1 MLIIVSLF
9 IFPVKALTADASIY
23 QQAIDHPD
31 RPKLDMTKDAARKPL
46 EILKFSKIEPG
57 IKLLEIGA
65 GGGYTTEL
73 VSRIIGPNGKVY
85 AETLSPRRISGNR
98 LENVVAL
105 KRHKL
110 FQLPDVLSEHQ
121 VKSNELDVVIIFFAL
136 HDVLMN
142 SRIDHDEF
150 LSNLYKLLKPGGHL
164 VVLDNAAEPD
174 SGLQYTRTLHR
185 IGENFV
191 KEKVL
196 AAGFKWDA
204 ESKVLRN
211 YNDDLKKAWSRLK
224 GTQDRFSFRFVKP

>member
-1 MLIIVSLF
+1 MSVLF
-9 IFPVKALTADASIY
+9 LPIKVLTADVSIY

-31 RPKLDMTKDAARKPL
+31 RPKLDRTKDAARKPL
-46 EILKFSKIEPG
+46 EVLQFAKIGPG
-57 IKLLEIGA
+57 IKVLEIGA

-73 VSRIIGPNGKVY
+73 VSRIIGPTGNVY
-85 AETLSPRRISGNR
+85 AETLSPRRLSGNR

-121 VKSNELDVVIIFFAL
+121 VKENELDVVIIFFAL

-174 SGLQYTRTLHR
+174 SGLQYTRSLHR
-185 IGENFV
+185 IGENYV

-196 AAGFKWDA
+196 TAGFKLDA
-204 ESKVLRN
+204 ESKILRN
-211 YNDDLKKAWSRLK
+211 YNDDLTKAWSRLK